1 MSLKQECV
9 DMFTVIFQ
17 SLEDYEDY
25 QIEEDTG
32 VFLCPKE
39 NYKDTEYLAF
49 DCCECNKNDGSCDKE
64 LVNVDLSVF
73 VPYWAGD
80 EDGGTLHINFNKK
93 PAKKEYKNTIHYINN
108 RKQLIKFMFE
118 VKQRVD
124 DMRNAYAEY
133 AEKVIELRNYG
144 QEFLMQV
151 STDYPV
157 FRDINVE
164 LPIVF
169 ADVQK
174 DDSGNCKYEVGGDF
188 SVANDIQLIIH
199 VYDCWR
205 DIEVLKTTVRHE
217 ILHYLLFRIGVNYS
231 DEGGLFHYFCN
242 KYDAHAYKAMSDSE
256 RKLYM
261 KLMELPSLDISNI
274 LEEVKRNII
283 LKYTEKE
290 AV

>member
-1 MSLKQECV
+1 MSLKQECI
-9 DMFTVIFQ
+9 DMFAVIFQ
-17 SLEDYEDY
+17 ALEDYEDY
-25 QIEEDTG
+25 QIEENVR

-49 DCCECNKNDGSCDKE
+49 DCCECNKNDGNCDKE
-64 LVNVDLSVF
+64 FVNVDLSVF

-80 EDGGTLHINFNKK
+80 EDGGTLYINFNKK
-93 PAKKEYKNTIHYINN
+93 PVKKEYKNTIHYINN

-124 DMRNAYAEY
+124 DMRNTYAEY

-151 STDYPV
+151 HTDYPV
-157 FRDINVE
+157 FKDIKVE

-205 DIEVLKTTVRHE
+205 DIETLKTTVRHE
-217 ILHYLLFRIGVNYS
+217 ILHYLLFRIGVNNS
-231 DEGGLFHYFCN
+231 DEGALFHYFCN
-242 KYDAHAYKAMSDSE
+242 KYDAHAYKEMSDSE
-256 RKLYM
+256 QKLYM
-261 KLMELPSLDISNI
+261 KLMKQSSLDVSNI
-274 LEEVKRNII
+274 LEDIKRNII
-283 LKYTEKE
+283 LAYVEKE